1 MQPRPPPRPW
11 WLAAIIVALGAVSV
25 WGASS
30 LPAASRYAGIGPG
43 TVPRL
48 VGWALIGLGI
58 ILAVQIARGE
68 TFEPQGTENADAALP
83 MNPLAFALALAAAV
97 LPIFALKTLGL
108 PLVAMVSFTLVAR
121 SFGSRR
127 LVVDVVSG
135 AILGSLAWFLFDRL
149 GLQLGGFMPFAGLG
163 S

>member
-1 MQPRPPPRPW
+1 MEPVTPPRPW
-11 WLAAIIVALGAVSV
+11 WLAAIIVGIGAVSV

-43 TVPRL
+43 TVPQV
-48 VGWALIGLGI
+48 VGGVLIVLGL

-83 MNPLAFALALAAAV
+83 MNPLAFILALVAAA
-97 LPIFALKTLGL
+97 LPIFTLEAVGL
-108 PLVAMVSFTLVAR
+108 PLVAMASFALVAR
-121 SFGSRR
+121 AFGSRR
-127 LVVDVVSG
+127 IVLDLVSG

-149 GLQLGGFMPFAGLG
+149 GLQLGGFMPFAGLN
-163 S
+163 

>member
-1 MQPRPPPRPW
+1 MQPSAPPRPW
-11 WLAAIIVALGAVSV
+11 WLAAIVVALGALSV

-43 TVPRL
+43 TVPKVTGWVLIALGL
-48 VGWALIGLGI
+48 V
-58 ILAVQIARGE
+58 LAVQIARGE

-83 MNPLAFALALAAAV
+83 MNPLAFVLALLAAT
-97 LPIFALKTLGL
+97 LPIFTLRALGL

-121 SFGSRR
+121 AFGSRR
-127 LVVDVVSG
+127 LVVDLVSG

-149 GLQLGGFMPFAGLG
+149 GLQLGGFMPFAGLT
-163 S
+163 

>member
-1 MQPRPPPRPW
+1 MQSGTPPRPW
-11 WLAAIIVALGAVSV
+11 WLAAIVVALGAISV

-30 LPAASRYAGIGPG
+30 LPAAGRYAGIGPG
-43 TVPRL
+43 TVPAA
-48 VGWALIGLGI
+48 VGWVLIVLGL

-68 TFEPQGTENADAALP
+68 TFEPQGTENADAARP
-83 MNPLAFALALAAAV
+83 MNPLAFFLALVAAT
-97 LPIFALKTLGL
+97 LPIFTLETVGL
-108 PLVAMVSFTLVAR
+108 PLVAMASFALVAR

-127 LVVDVVSG
+127 TVLDLVSG

-163 S
+163 